1 MKDLFRFLFIGVINT
16 VFFYLT
22 YALFV
27 FIGFHYSVAVTF
39 AAIIAMFFS
48 FRTFGKFV
56 FRNNDN
62 KLLGKFIL
70 VTIVNYLLN
79 IIIIFLF
86 KEFGYNNYTAGLI
99 ATIIVAFNS
108 FVLNKYYVF
117 VMKDIKV

>member
-1 MKDLFRFLFIGVINT
+1 MKTIIKFLLIGIVNT
-16 VFFYLT
+16 VFFYFI
-22 YALFV
+22 YALFI
-27 FIGFHYSVAVTF
+27 FFEFHY
-39 AAIIAMFFS
+39 AIATLSATSIGTVFS